1 MYLFNGNPILRGNL
15 TAVDVGYV
23 DEYEC
28 CHLLSENKSELNFS
42 PINKGTV
49 SSFQSNAQLGH
60 LNESIEFVVWSLDDI
75 FISINYELKNNV
87 DKFYPLILHFDDKF
101 NNLLSNTGFSSE
113 RIIVSDSVEGIAL
126 LNSNNDDTFVFIGNR
141 EPSDAIFD
149 MRKEEGSHYALYIVM
164 HDPPKKGKFI
174 VSIKNLI
181 TNGDIKEQFNIHSN
195 SFKNTPTWEISGHE
209 ECNPALIECSK
220 KSADTEINTKII
232 KSPIFI
238 RENGKKDFEINFS
251 SNKPVYVE
259 GSIKTRLGQEIID
272 KKDLEQYFTK
282 DYTYKVPIVSQ
293 NTDAMPWDKES
304 KLTTNLI
311 YFYGLSG
318 EGLASFQTTLIS
330 DSFIKLVY
338 LVYLIIVT
346 LSFSL
351 IYGNYLKNMDQ
362 YPFLLSI
369 IIPTIFLIISV
380 FMNDSVLYYSGKI
393 NIHKPSKLLLEI
405 PVSIGFLILIS
416 ISAYQC
422 CNSLT
427 SIRNISIIDLILLIS
442 SIPIFFVNK
451 IWIIVPVLL
460 ITIEFIS
467 NIHLIIPLIQKLIK

>member
-1 MYLFNGNPILRGNL
+1 MYLFNGDPILRGNL
-15 TAVDVGYV
+15 TAVDAGYV
-23 DEYEC
+23 DEYEY

-42 PINKGTV
+42 PTNKGTV

-87 DKFYPLILHFDDKF
+87 DKFYPLILHFDDNF
-101 NNLLSNTGFSSE
+101 DNLLSNTGFSSE
-113 RIIVSDSVEGIAL
+113 RTIVSDPVEGIAL
-126 LNSNNDDTFVFIGNR
+126 LDSNNDDTFVFIGNR

-149 MRKEEGSHYALYIVM
+149 MRKEEGGHYALYIVM
-164 HDPPKKGKFI
+164 HDPPKKGNFI
-174 VSIKNLI
+174 VSIKNLM
-181 TNGDIKEQFNIHSN
+181 TGGDVKEQFNKYSN
-195 SFKNTPTWEISGHE
+195 SFKNPPTYTIGPE
-209 ECNPALIECSK
+209 ECHPALIEGSK
-220 KSADTEINTKII
+220 KSVDTEINTKVI
-232 KSPIFI
+232 KSPMFI
-238 RENGKKDFEINFS
+238 RENGKKCFEINFS

-259 GSIKTRLGQEIID
+259 GSIKTRLGQKIID
-272 KKDLEQYFTK
+272 KKDLKQYFTK
-282 DYTYKVPIVSQ
+282 DYTYKVPIVPQ

-311 YFYGLSG
+311 YFYGPSG
-318 EGLASFQTTLIS
+318 EGLITSQTTLIS

-338 LVYLIIVT
+338 MIYLIIVT

-351 IYGNYLKNMDQ
+351 IYGNNLKNMDQ

-380 FMNDSVLYYSGKI
+380 FMNDSALYYSGKI

-427 SIRNISIIDLILLIS
+427 SIGNISIIDLILLIS